1 MKRPETIAYVASTLP
16 IALLDKK
23 IAEWGVKKIILQGET
38 HRASYVY
45 LQQRHP
51 AVRLKVLPI
60 SIPLGGIQLL
70 IILLWIKLSRRRL
83 IFFHECCCPVFD
95 VLVTLVKPKG
105 DYYPQVTLNS
115 FVRVSSTEVEAT
127 KQQRI
132 FRTFGLD
139 TWFQYYRGDSDNNA
153 GYFYVQVAN
162 TYPASIDKHE
172 VAESSD
178 TLSAARLERGRH
190 AGGRKI
196 LLLLGQDVADT
207 LELKK
212 TYSRV
217 IELATAQ
224 GFLCY
229 IKDHPARTARLNLMH
244 ESVSTIDPQMPV
256 ELLED
261 DFSLIIGMASTGLLH
276 FGARAVSI
284 INLMSASEPSVSARR
299 KAHLLSLKGSAVVS
313 FPTSF
318 EELLE
323 IFTSIKCLCNL
334 DH

>member
-1 MKRPETIAYVASTLP
+1 MTRPETIAYVASTLP
-16 IALLDKK
+16 IALLNKK
-23 IAEWGVKKIILQGET
+23 IADWGVTKIILQGET

-51 AVRLKVLPI
+51 AIRLKVLPI
-60 SIPLGGIQLL
+60 SILLGGIQLL
-70 IILLWIKLSRRRL
+70 AILLWIKLSRRRL

-95 VLVTLVKPKG
+95 VLVKLVKPKG

-115 FVRVSSTEVEAT
+115 FVRVLPTEVEAT
-127 KQQRI
+127 KQQQI

-162 TYPASIDKHE
+162 SYPVSIEKHE
-172 VAESSD
+172 VAESND
-178 TLSAARLERGRH
+178 ILSAARLERGRTV
-190 AGGRKI
+190 GGRKI
-196 LLLLGQDVADT
+196 LLLCGQDVVDT

-224 GFLCY
+224 GFICY
-229 IKDHPARTARLNLMH
+229 LKDHPALTARLNLMD
-244 ESVSTIDPQMPV
+244 ESVSTIDPHMPV

-276 FGARAVSI
+276 FGDRAVSI
-284 INLMSASEPSVSARR
+284 INLLPAGEPSVSDRR
-299 KAHLLSLKGSAVVS
+299 KAHLLSLDGAAVVS
-313 FPTSF
+313 FPASF

-323 IFTSIKCLCNL
+323 IFIGIKCMRDIN
-334 DH
+334 H